1 MTVSNP
7 PPLLGRVPPSIPCAP
22 PVHLQ
27 EKLNLLPLCPIA
39 GAQIKDETG
48 GYHSYAKRECQVNG
62 GCRVEPWGAGE
73 NPGGYDSA
81 DVNRGQA
88 DRDRRCAA
96 EMRLYVVRVPRDEA
110 GSGGI
115 TTYDLKI

>member
-1 MTVSNP
+1 M
-7 PPLLGRVPPSIPCAP
+7 
-22 PVHLQ
+22 
-27 EKLNLLPLCPIA
+27 
-39 GAQIKDETG
+39 
-48 GYHSYAKRECQVNG
+48 
-62 GCRVEPWGAGE
+62 EPWGASE